1 MLQNS
6 KFEGSFPPKS
16 IFRPS
21 VAIAAIAA
29 LSTVGIGVYTV
40 QQSRSAELKAQQQ
53 LAQLPEVKTVTAL
66 GRLEP
71 KGQVIKLSAPTSADG
86 NRVEQLLVKEGDT
99 VKAGQVVAIL
109 DSRDR
114 LSSALDEA
122 KEAVQVAQ
130 ANLQK
135 IEAGAKQGEIQ
146 AQKAGIA
153 RLQAERGTE
162 ITAQKATIARLQ
174 AEKDTEIEAQKATIA
189 QLQAEL
195 DNAQAEYQRHQ
206 TLYQE
211 GAISASSR
219 DSKRLVWQTAQ
230 QQVNQAK
237 ANLRRI
243 QTSRQQQLTEAKAN
257 LERIQAS
264 RQQQIKEG
272 EATLDQIAEVRPVD
286 VAAAQAEVNRA
297 IAAAKRAEANL
308 RQAYVRSPQ
317 DGQVFKIYTRPGE
330 LVSNDGI
337 AEIGQSKQ
345 MYAVVEVYQSDV
357 NKIRPGQKVQIDS
370 DSLSGKLSG
379 TVERIGWQIQRQ
391 NVINSDP
398 SSNIDARVVEV
409 HVQLDN
415 ASSQKAAKF
424 TNLQVQAVIE
434 I

>member
-1 MLQNS
+1 MLQHS
-6 KFEGSFPPKS
+6 KLEGSFSPKS

-21 VAIAAIAA
+21 IAIATIAV
-29 LSTVGIGVYTV
+29 LSAVGIGVYTV
-40 QQSRSAELKAQQQ
+40 KQSRSAELKAQQQ
-53 LAQLPEVKTVTAL
+53 LVQLPQIKTVTAL

-71 KGQVIKLSAPTSADG
+71 KGEVIKLSAPTSAEG

-109 DSRDR
+109 DNRDR

-135 IEAGAKQGEIQ
+135 VEAGAKQGEIQ

-153 RLQAERGTE
+153 RLQVERGTE
-162 ITAQKATIARLQ
+162 IAAQKATIARLQ

-219 DSKRLVWQTAQ
+219 DSKRLVWQTTQ

-243 QTSRQQQLTEAKAN
+243 QTSRQQQLSEAKAN

-286 VAAAQAEVNRA
+286 VAAAQAEVNQA
-297 IAAAKRAEANL
+297 IAATKRAQANL
-308 RQAYVRSPQ
+308 QQAYVRSPQ

-337 AEIGQSKQ
+337 VEIGQSQQ

-357 NKIRPGQKVQIDS
+357 NKVRPGQKVQIDS
-370 DSLSGKLSG
+370 DSLPGKLSG

-424 TNLQVQAVIE
+424 TNLQVQAAIE

>member
-6 KFEGSFPPKS
+6 KLEGSFPPKS
-16 IFRPS
+16 
-21 VAIAAIAA
+21 
-29 LSTVGIGVYTV
+29 VGIGVYTV

-162 ITAQKATIARLQ
+162 IAAQKATIARLQ

-195 DNAQAEYQRHQ
+195 DNAQAEYQRYQ

-297 IAAAKRAEANL
+297 IAATKRAEANL

-370 DSLSGKLSG
+370 DSLSSKLSG